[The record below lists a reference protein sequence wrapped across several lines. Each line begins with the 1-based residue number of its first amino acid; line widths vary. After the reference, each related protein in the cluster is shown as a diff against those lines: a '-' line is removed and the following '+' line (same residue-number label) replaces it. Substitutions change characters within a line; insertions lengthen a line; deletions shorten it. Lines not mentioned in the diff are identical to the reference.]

1 MHMSKYKKVSVA
13 ERRALVVRWKAS
25 GLPCQ
30 QFAEQQGVSEQSLHR
45 WRRELDDS
53 AVEGGGFFEV
63 KAAPEVRAATHHGRI
78 AERPIAMFERHGV
91 KAQIYAD
98 FPLAAVPGLLR
109 ALSEVR
115 PC

>member
-1 MHMSKYKKVSVA
+1 MHLSKYKKFTVA
-13 ERRALVVRWKAS
+13 ERRALLVRWRES
-25 GLPCQ
+25 GLSCQ
-30 QFAEQQGVSEQSLHR
+30 QFTEQEGVSAQSLYR

-53 AVEGGGFFEV
+53 AVEARGFFEV
-63 KAAPEVRAATHHGRI
+63 KTAPEARDVTHHGPI
-78 AERPIAMFERHGV
+78 AARPIAKFERHGV

-115 PC
+115 AC